1 MLRGTSLAGE
11 TLVTLRSARVV
22 LVGGGLV
29 GALSALRLADA
40 GADVLVLE
48 KTHPGAEASS
58 AAAGILAAQA
68 EATGPSPL
76 FELTFESLQMH
87 AALAEEIRGRTG
99 VDAGFERRG
108 ILEVARTESEA
119 RALLAKVVWQRE
131 RALPVDILDAK
142 ALRQREP
149 ALAAGFVQG
158 VLFPDDASLDP
169 ARLTAGVVQAAARAG
184 VRFRSGVMVRRV
196 LITHNRATGVDTDD
210 GVVEGDAVVL
220 CAGAWSGLIAHGL
233 GDPGSVRPA
242 RGQLVEFDTCPTPVR
257 SVVYAHGGYVVPR
270 GDGRVVVGSTLE
282 FVGFRRGVTA
292 EGLAKLLATAMKT
305 VPSLGEAT
313 VLRTWSN
320 FRPYTEDK
328 TPIVGMRGVDGLV
341 LATGHHRSGILL
353 APVTAEIVRDL
364 VMRGQTRRAIAS
376 LSPLRAI
383 APT

>member
-1 MLRGTSLAGE
+1 M
-11 TLVTLRSARVV
+11 TLRSARVV